1 MTPKP
6 YTKTPF
12 MEELDKK
19 MTDYGLTTSSK
30 LTYLRVIEYLSGK
43 PVDDLT
49 FFLDSDA
56 IEAKLEPLK
65 PNTRR
70 VYYTSIHSALKL
82 TYPMPTEPEGEMIKL
97 YHRKMMRIA
106 HEQQAISNK
115 KSKSQEENWL
125 EWEDVVDKWDEM
137 KKDYDHLKSL
147 GDGISYDYQY
157 TFLLHFVVL
166 TLYVKLIPRRNAD
179 YLYMVVSQKQ
189 PEVLDPEINYLIL
202 DDKKFIFNKYK
213 TAQNYGTAEV
223 SIPDEVM
230 DIFWFYIFSREWN
243 TGSLPTISNDLKKG
257 KTIPFLRMSN
267 GNPFHEGNSIT
278 RHLNKIF
285 KPKKIGCCM
294 LRTIFATEMLLESTE
309 KSQAL
314 ASAMGHSVNTQQSIY
329 VKQSQ

>member
-19 MTDYGLTTSSK
+19 MTEYGLTTSSK
-30 LTYLRVIEYLSGK
+30 LTYLRVIEYISGK

-49 FFLDSDA
+49 FFLDSEA
-56 IEAKLEPLK
+56 IEKKLEPLK

-70 VYYTSIHSALKL
+70 VYFTSIHSALKL

-147 GDGISYDYQY
+147 GGISHDYEY

-179 YLYMVVSQKQ
+179 YLYMVVSQKT
-189 PEVLDPEINYLIL
+189 PEVLDEETNYLIL
-202 DDKKFIFNKYK
+202 DEKKFIFNKYK
-213 TAQNYGTAEV
+213 TASHYGTAEV
-223 SIPDEVM
+223 SIPDDLI
-230 DIFWFYIFSREWN
+230 DIFYYYIFSREWKTN
-243 TGSLPTISNDLKKG
+243 SIPVISTDLKKG
-257 KTIPFLRMSN
+257 KTIPFLRMTN
-267 GNPFHEGNSIT
+267 GNAFHMGNSIT

-294 LRTIFATEMLLESTE
+294 LRTIFATEMLLDDQE
-309 KSQAL
+309 KSKAL
-314 ASAMGHSVNTQQSIY
+314 ATAMGHSIFTQQNTY
-329 VKQSQ
+329 VKQ

>member
-19 MTDYGLTTSSK
+19 MTENGLTTSSK
-30 LTYLRVIEYLSGK
+30 LTYLRVIEYLSGGK
-43 PVDDLT
+43 PVEDLS
-49 FFLDSDA
+49 FFLDGDA
-56 IEAKLEPLK
+56 IEKKLECLK

-82 TYPMPTEPEGEMIKL
+82 TYPMPTEPEGEMIKI

-106 HEQQAISNK
+106 HEQQANSNK

-125 EWEDVVDKWDEM
+125 EWEDVINKWDEM

-179 YLYMVVSQKQ
+179 YLYMVVSQKT
-189 PEVLDPEINYLIL
+189 PEVLDEETNYLIL
-202 DDKKFIFNKYK
+202 DENKFIFNKYK
-213 TAQNYGTAEV
+213 TASHYGTAEV
-223 SIPDEVM
+223 SIPDDLI
-230 DIFWFYIFSREWN
+230 DIFYYYIFAREWN
-243 TGSLPTISNDLKKG
+243 TLPTISTDLKKG
-257 KTIPFLRMSN
+257 KTIPFLRMTN
-267 GNPFHEGNSIT
+267 GNAFHEGNSIT

-294 LRTIFATEMLLESTE
+294 LRTIFATEMLLDDQE
-309 KSQAL
+309 KSKAL
-314 ASAMGHSVNTQQSIY
+314 ATAMGHSVSTQQNTY
-329 VKQSQ
+329 VKQ

>member
-19 MTDYGLTTSSK
+19 MTENGLTTSSK
-30 LTYLRVIEYLSGK
+30 LTYLRVIEYLSGGK
-43 PVDDLT
+43 PVEDLS
-49 FFLDSDA
+49 FFLDGDA
-56 IEAKLEPLK
+56 IEKKLEPLK

-106 HEQQAISNK
+106 HEQQANSNK

-125 EWEDVVDKWDEM
+125 EWEDVINKWDEM

-147 GDGISYDYQY
+147 GDGISHDYQY

-179 YLYMVVSQKQ
+179 YLYMVVSQKT
-189 PEVLDPEINYLIL
+189 PEVLDEETNYLIL
-202 DDKKFIFNKYK
+202 DENKFIFNKYK
-213 TAQNYGTAEV
+213 TASHYGTAEV
-223 SIPDEVM
+223 SIPDDLI
-230 DIFWFYIFSREWN
+230 DIFYYYIFAREWN
-243 TGSLPTISNDLKKG
+243 TLPTISNDLKKG
-257 KTIPFLRMSN
+257 KTIPFLRMTN
-267 GNPFHEGNSIT
+267 GNAFHEGNSIT

-294 LRTIFATEMLLESTE
+294 LRTIFATEMLLDDQE
-309 KSQAL
+309 KSKAL
-314 ASAMGHSVNTQQSIY
+314 ATAMGHSVSTQQNTY
-329 VKQSQ
+329 VKQ